1 MIIES
6 YEDVIILSGALR
18 SNFWDAIHTAISL
31 TLKRHPSGVIIDCSG
46 LSEATS
52 AGAETFRDAMDFI
65 QKHDARII
73 VAAVPPAV
81 MEVLKSVPEVR
92 SQLAVANSVEAARR
106 SLDLLHENDDS
117 PVRKKKRH
125 APDNARQLIVCLYT
139 GTSVEEDD
147 AAMNIAGKIADSQ
160 PTEVHLVCVLLVPRH
175 LPLTSPLEASEMAA
189 SKAVQRAEQFFAV
202 RDVTYVSQV
211 ERARDVAS
219 ALAEVLTAVDAPEVV
234 LPLMRDPLKKDENLK
249 LVESVLARVN
259 RNVIFVR
266 GG

>member
-6 YEDVIILSGALR
+6 YEDTIILSGAIR
-18 SNFWDAIHTAISL
+18 SNFWEAIHTAISL

-46 LSEATS
+46 LTEANA

-73 VAAVPPAV
+73 VAAVPDPI

-92 SQLAVANSVEAARR
+92 SQLAVAKSVEAARR
-106 SLDLLHENDDS
+106 SLDLLHHEEEQ
-117 PVRKKKRH
+117 VGRKKKRPAIEH
-125 APDNARQLIVCLYT
+125 AHKLLVCLYT

-147 AAMNIAGKIADSQ
+147 AAMDIAGKIADSQ
-160 PTEVHLVCVLLVPRH
+160 PTEIHLVCVLLVPRH
-175 LPLTSPLEASEMAA
+175 LPLTAPMENSEEASL
-189 SKAVQRAEQFFAV
+189 KAVQRAEQFFDA

-219 ALAEVLTAVDAPEVV
+219 ALDDLLSQFEAEEVV

-249 LVESVLARVN
+249 LVESVLGRVT
-259 RNVIFVR
+259 RPVVFVR
-266 GG
+266 AG

>member
-6 YEDVIILSGALR
+6 YEDTIILSGAIR
-18 SNFWDAIHTAISL
+18 SNFWEAIHTAISL

-46 LSEATS
+46 LTEAN
-52 AGAETFRDAMDFI
+52 AEGAETFRDAMDFI

-73 VAAVPPAV
+73 VAAVPDPI

-92 SQLAVANSVEAARR
+92 SQLAVAKSVEAARR
-106 SLDLLHENDDS
+106 SLDLLHHEEEQ
-117 PVRKKKRH
+117 VGRKKKRPAIEH
-125 APDNARQLIVCLYT
+125 AHKLLVCLYT

-147 AAMNIAGKIADSQ
+147 AAMDIAGKIADSQ
-160 PTEVHLVCVLLVPRH
+160 PTEIHLVCVLLVPRH
-175 LPLTSPLEASEMAA
+175 LPLTAPMENSEEASL
-189 SKAVQRAEQFFAV
+189 KAVQRAEQFFDA

-219 ALAEVLTAVDAPEVV
+219 ALDDLLSQFEAEEVV

-249 LVESVLARVN
+249 LVESVLGRVT
-259 RNVIFVR
+259 RPVVFVR
-266 GG
+266 AG